1 MDFEI
6 TKTLLETKAGKKLE
20 KTINTLTSV
29 VVGKEAPNFSAPN
42 PEGKVISLKE
52 SLGKVT
58 IIDFWASWCGPC
70 RALAPVMEGIK
81 GEYTDVVFETIDVDV
96 DHEQA
101 SKFAIRSVPTV
112 VFVKDGVE
120 VDRLAGVNAKMTYE
134 NKINE
139 YKA

>member
-1 MDFEI
+1 M
-6 TKTLLETKAGKKLE
+6 LEVKR
-20 KTINTLTSV
+20 
-29 VVGKEAPNFSAPN
+29 FSA
-42 PEGKVISLKE
+42 
-52 SLGKVT
+52 
-58 IIDFWASWCGPC
+58 AWCGPC

-81 GEYTDVVFETIDVDV
+81 AEYSDVVFETIDVDT

-101 SKFAIRSVPTV
+101 SKYAIRSVPTV

-120 VDRLAGVNAKMTYE
+120 VERLVGVNSKLAYE

>member
-1 MDFEI
+1 M
-6 TKTLLETKAGKKLE
+6 LEVKR
-20 KTINTLTSV
+20 
-29 VVGKEAPNFSAPN
+29 FSA
-42 PEGKVISLKE
+42 V
-52 SLGKVT
+52 
-58 IIDFWASWCGPC
+58 WCGPC

-81 GEYTDVVFETIDVDV
+81 TQHSDVVFETIDVDT

-101 SKFAIRSVPTV
+101 SKYAIRSVPTV

-120 VDRLAGVNAKMTYE
+120 VERLVGVNSKLAYE

>member
-1 MDFEI
+1 M
-6 TKTLLETKAGKKLE
+6 LEVKR
-20 KTINTLTSV
+20 
-29 VVGKEAPNFSAPN
+29 FSA
-42 PEGKVISLKE
+42 V
-52 SLGKVT
+52 
-58 IIDFWASWCGPC
+58 WCGPC

-120 VDRLAGVNAKMTYE
+120 VDRLIGVNSKMAYE

-139 YKA
+139 HKV

>member
-1 MDFEI
+1 MV
-6 TKTLLETKAGKKLE
+6 TVKK
-20 KTINTLTSV
+20 
-29 VVGKEAPNFSAPN
+29 FSA
-42 PEGKVISLKE
+42 
-52 SLGKVT
+52 
-58 IIDFWASWCGPC
+58 AWCGPC

-81 GEYTDVVFETIDVDV
+81 AEHSEVVFETIDVDV

-101 SKFAIRSVPTV
+101 SKYAIRSVPTV

-120 VDRLAGVNAKMTYE
+120 VERLVGVNSKLAYE

>member
-1 MDFEI
+1 M
-6 TKTLLETKAGKKLE
+6 LEVKR
-20 KTINTLTSV
+20 
-29 VVGKEAPNFSAPN
+29 FSA
-42 PEGKVISLKE
+42 
-52 SLGKVT
+52 
-58 IIDFWASWCGPC
+58 AWCGPC

-81 GEYTDVVFETIDVDV
+81 AEHSEVVFETIDVDV

-101 SKFAIRSVPTV
+101 SKYAIRSVPTV

-120 VDRLAGVNAKMTYE
+120 VERLVGVNSKLAYE

>member
-1 MDFEI
+1 M
-6 TKTLLETKAGKKLE
+6 LEVKR
-20 KTINTLTSV
+20 
-29 VVGKEAPNFSAPN
+29 FSA
-42 PEGKVISLKE
+42 V
-52 SLGKVT
+52 
-58 IIDFWASWCGPC
+58 WCGPC

-120 VDRLAGVNAKMTYE
+120 VNRLVGVNSKLAYV
-134 NKINE
+134 NAINE
-139 YKA
+139 GLK